1 MNSQISDLVSRSN
14 TCLLFKNAQQ
24 REPMKS
30 HEIPDRMW
38 QRVGI
43 DLFEFDRDNFM
54 VISDYY
60 SKYFEITKLLST
72 KSSTVISH
80 LGPQFGRYGIP
91 DEIVCDNGP
100 QFASAEFKRYTTDHN
115 IRHIASSPRYSQSNE
130 LAERTVETAK
140 TFLKKAKHDK
150 ATPNIALLD
159 LRNTPINGIGLS
171 PSQMMMVR
179 RTRTCVPTS

>member
-1 MNSQISDLVSRSN
+1 MNSQSSDLVSRCDA
-14 TCLLFKNAQQ
+14 CLLFKNAQQ

-80 LGPQFGRYGIP
+80 LGPHFGRYGIP
-91 DEIVCDNGP
+91 DEIVSDNGP
-100 QFASAEFKRYTTDHN
+100 QFSEFKRYTTDHN
-115 IRHIASSPRYSQSNE
+115 IRHITSSPRYPQSNE

-140 TFLKKAKHDK
+140 NILKKAEVDK
-150 ATPNIALLD
+150 ANPNIALLY

-171 PSQMMMVR
+171 PSQMMMA
-179 RTRTCVPTS
+179 